1 MTKLVKVEADFK
13 QILNNV
19 FQAIEGAQE
28 MDYWGLMDALHVM
41 YHSGDGASYAW
52 QNLIL
57 ATSWTKTQTWED
69 VLLYLTRAAMDFR
82 RNGMGECAE
91 IIQSYVDS
99 HSQSLN
105 LGG

>member
-1 MTKLVKVEADFK
+1 MQDKTHRLVKVEADFK

-19 FQAIEGAQE
+19 FQAIEGAMAGHQE

-41 YHSGDGASYAW
+41 YHSGDAW

-69 VLLYLTRAAMDFR
+69 VLLYLRIFAETAW
-82 RNGMGECAE
+82 E